1 MAVTI
6 NGTTGITTPDLDS
19 TADIS
24 ANSVPFGKGAGSI
37 ATNTA
42 AGIGALTANTTGS
55 ENTAVGV
62 GAGSANT
69 TGARNTFIG
78 TNAGNLGNGI
88 RNTAVGAYCANNM
101 TTGEYN
107 TCVGHAAGNVIT
119 DGTYNTFV
127 GNGAGGAVSTGDY
140 NTYVGGF
147 TGNGNGLNLTTRNYN
162 VALSMGNASL
172 RYLALDMGTVSTTAV
187 DIGPNEGIGG
197 LHFVTAYNL
206 SGGAQGWW
214 LIATRTGSV
223 TIVASSNGT
232 GLTITFGQSG
242 STRLN
247 MTTSSGSVA
256 GTAQHWIDP

>member
-1 MAVTI
+1 MPVTI

-24 ANSVPFGKGAGSI
+24 ANSVAFGEGGGSVS
-37 ATNTA
+37 TNTA
-42 AGIGALTANTTGS
+42 AGNGALTANTTGS
-55 ENTAVGV
+55 ENTVIGRD
-62 GAGSANT
+62 AGFSNT
-69 TGARNTFIG
+69 SGSRNTFVG
-78 TNAGNLGNGI
+78 AYAGNLGNGI
-88 RNTAVGAYCANNM
+88 RNTAIGAYCANNM
-101 TTGEYN
+101 TTGENN
-107 TCVGHAAGNVIT
+107 TCVGHGAGNVVSS
-119 DGTYNTFV
+119 GTFNTLI
-127 GNGAGGAVSTGDY
+127 GSGAGGAISTASN

-147 TGNGNGLNLTTRNYN
+147 TGNGNGLNLTTRSFN
-162 VALSMGNASL
+162 VALSMGNGSL
-172 RYLALDMGTVSTTAV
+172 RYLALDMGIVSTTTV

-223 TIVASSNGT
+223 TIVASSNNT

-242 STRLN
+242 ATRLN